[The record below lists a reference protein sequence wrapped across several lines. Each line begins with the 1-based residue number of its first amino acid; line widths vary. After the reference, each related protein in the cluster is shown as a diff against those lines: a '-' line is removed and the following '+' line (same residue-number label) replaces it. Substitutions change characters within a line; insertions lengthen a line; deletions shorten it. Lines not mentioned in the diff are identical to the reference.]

1 MKWINRALL
10 NFSNIDHIRTRR
22 TFDHLYLFK
31 SVIFCLIQMAIVES
45 VCLFYFFHFAFAFLY
60 KKGRENVLINNLI
73 EAASEAVS
81 KR

>member
-1 MKWINRALL
+1 VHFEFQQHRSHL
-10 NFSNIDHIRTRR
+10 TRR

-31 SVIFCLIQMAIVES
+31 SVIFCLIQMSIVES
-45 VCLFYFFHFAFAFLY
+45 VCLFYLFYFAFAFLY

-73 EAASEAVS
+73 EVASETLS